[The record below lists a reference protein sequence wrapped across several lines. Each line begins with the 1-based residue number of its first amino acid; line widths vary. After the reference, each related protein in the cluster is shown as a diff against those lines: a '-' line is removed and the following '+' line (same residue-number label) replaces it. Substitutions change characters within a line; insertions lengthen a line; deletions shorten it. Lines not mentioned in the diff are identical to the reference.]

1 MVESASISQLYE
13 RLKAMEWHALF
24 HMFYL
29 EPVVFVLIFSH
40 VLSGTVMR
48 NQIIYQTCTVSF
60 QYNVSDCEQLDD
72 KNAGPNIH
80 AIETEIQSYVAEMF
94 LSRTLIESIIPAVC
108 GLFIGSWSD
117 KYGRKPLLVISMI
130 GKFNNSSTAAYIY
143 NARLYNVKGFAG
155 SALIT
160 TIICALSG
168 NYAINPWWYT
178 LAALPHS
185 LLGGMCVFSVAG
197 MCFLSD
203 ITDIKTRPYRMVFLE
218 LLVFIG
224 LSSGTFLSSYVYAAT
239 NAAITQGISA
249 SCLIAATIFIIIWMP
264 ESLHIRLA
272 EDAKA
277 EAEQAAGQCED
288 ATIEKPAKTTT
299 NDLNLDQSKKQT
311 EPEPEPAVGLF
322 STTHLKDMFKTCL
335 EPREYNAR
343 EIIWLVTLA
352 MFMTIFVVDGV
363 MTVMYLYVRQQFH
376 WSVRE
381 FTFFETI
388 SQLVS
393 MLGALIGFLLLR
405 KVFGLS
411 VVTLALL
418 SLCSDVFS
426 NLIRGFA
433 TLPWHMYL
441 SIVFGVFR
449 SIGGPMCSTIVSNI
463 VPASDLGKQIIIFY
477 KLIVVNFFLQAK
489 SFLLKTLCS
498 PLRLLVIAAPLYT
511 LIYQHSLAVCP
522 GLFNF
527 LNALLYLIA
536 FIAIGCVLRFKLKH
550 KQHYAK
556 ILK

>member
-130 GKFNNSSTAAYIY
+130 
-143 NARLYNVKGFAG
+143 GFAG

-463 VPASDLGKQIIIFY
+463 VPASDLGKIFSI
-477 KLIVVNFFLQAK
+477 KNVMQ
-489 SFLLKTLCS
+489 SFA
-498 PLRLLVIAAPLYT
+498 PFVAAPLYT